1 MGRRVAWLAAGLVIA
16 LALGVGSA
24 GGHSLVTKTVTVVV
38 MGKGRVKSSP
48 NGIKCG
54 DGDKQ
59 CFSAFTSGGTI
70 TLTASNTASGW
81 TFESWNDQTPGG
93 MAGGCNLDTTSTC
106 DITGTEDHVVTANFV
121 KSSGTSTSTLT
132 VSFNDPA
139 LGGTGTVTGPFQ
151 QHDSGN
157 TIDCGSE
164 PNTFCSWTVVTGST
178 LTVFET
184 PNGGDIFSGW
194 AGDCDGTGI
203 ACTVEMNGN
212 RTVNATFA
220 ESSAATTT
228 LTVSIS
234 GNGSV
239 KGGNVDCS
247 GPSTCTETEPVN
259 ETVTLTATPKDGY
272 VFTGWTGTAS
282 CSGTG
287 PTCTVTM
294 DVARTVTATFTA
306 AVQLTV
312 EVSGNGNVSNAL
324 GAINCGNGAIV
335 CSASL
340 AVGTTVTLIA
350 TPATG
355 ATFAGWT
362 GACGG
367 TGTTCTV
374 SMTASRS
381 VTATFTGGAAAG
393 GATVALSVS
402 VFGNGTVTGG
412 GIRCGNTSTVC
423 TANQVPN
430 AVVTL
435 IATPDAGATFTGWGG
450 ACVGTSTCTVTMT
463 TAKSVTATFTGGS
476 APSFQLAVTVTGR
489 GSVRGGAISC
499 GNGLNTCGV
508 SVAPNTTLTLTATP
522 AAGARFIRWGG
533 ACAGTRTTCTLTV
546 TAAMSV
552 TATFSGGTT
561 GGGGPSAGG
570 TLTAL
575 GRPLVRRSATGFLV
589 TLRFRT
595 AVAGT
600 ARVRGTRAGRL
611 VTSLAVRVPA
621 GSATIGPFPVAKPG
635 LFTFE
640 VRIGTRALRWRTCL
654 GLCGAAAKA
663 PPFILTRETPAVTRT
678 GVVWSVTLRFRANAI
693 SDAHIAVR
701 RSGKLLSDHH
711 FLAGA
716 RQIIVGPFLLGPGN
730 YTLTLRAVDAYGRVR
745 TLTWIVALAP

>member
-1 MGRRVAWLAAGLVIA
+1 MGRRVAWLAAGVVVA

-24 GGHSLVTKTVTVVV
+24 GGHSLAVSTVTVQVI
-38 MGKGRVKSSP
+38 GKGRVTSSP
-48 NGIKCG
+48 DGIKCG
-54 DGDKQ
+54 NDKKD
-59 CFSAFTSGGTI
+59 CYRAFSGSGMI
-70 TLTASNTASGW
+70 TLTAVDQGNW
-81 TFESWNDQTPGG
+81 TFDSWG
-93 MAGGCNLDTTSTC
+93 TTLGDDCFGQGNPCTLAI
-106 DITGTEDHVVTANFV
+106 DGTDYDVTANFSGP
-121 KSSGTSTSTLT
+121 SSGTSTLSVTAALVDTDANGTLD
-132 VSFNDPA
+132 S
-139 LGGTGTVTGPFQ
+139 GGQVTG
-151 QHDSGN
+151 G
-157 TIDCGSE
+157 TIDCGSGTL
-164 PNTFCSWTVVTGST
+164 NLCSSTVLNGSI
-178 LTVFET
+178 LTVRET
-184 PNGGDIFSGW
+184 PDAAFVFDGW
-194 AGDCDGTGI
+194 AGACDGTDVT
-203 ACTVEMNGN
+203 CTVELSGDK
-212 RTVNATFA
+212 NA
-220 ESSAATTT
+220 SAAWSQSIAPKQ
-228 LTVSIS
+228 LTVTIS
-234 GNGSV
+234 GNGTV
-239 KGGNVDCS
+239 QGGDVDCS
-247 GPSTCTETEPVN
+247 GPSTCTQTEPAN
-259 ETVTLTATPKDGY
+259 ATVTLTATPKDGY
-272 VFTGWTGTAS
+272 IFTGWSGTAS

-294 DVARTVTATFTA
+294 DVDRTVTATFTA

-312 EVSGNGNVSNAL
+312 EIVGNGNVSNSL
-324 GAINCGNGAIV
+324 GAINCGNGAVV
-335 CSASL
+335 CSASF

-362 GACGG
+362 GSCGG
-367 TGTTCTV
+367 TATTCTV
-374 SMTASRS
+374 SMSASRS
-381 VTATFTGGAAAG
+381 VTASFTGGAAPG

-412 GIRCGNTSTVC
+412 GVRCGNTSTVC
-423 TANQVPN
+423 TVNQTLN

-435 IATPDAGATFTGWGG
+435 TATPDVGAAFTGWGG
-450 ACVGTSTCTVTMT
+450 ACAGTSTCTVAMT
-463 TAKSVTATFTGGS
+463 AAKSVTATFTGGS
-476 APSFQLAVTVTGR
+476 APSFQLTVSVTGR

-499 GNGLNTCGV
+499 GNGLNTCGA

-546 TAAMSV
+546 TAATSV

-570 TLTAL
+570 GALTAI

-595 AVAGT
+595 SLAGT

-611 VTSLAVRVPA
+611 VTSLALRVPA

-640 VRIGTRALRWRTCL
+640 VRLGTRAVRWRTCL

-663 PPFILTRETPAVTRT
+663 PPFVLTRGTSVVTRT

-701 RSGKLLSDHH
+701 RGGRLLSDHH

-716 RQIIVGPFLLGPGN
+716 RRIIVGPFLLGPGN
-730 YTLTLRAVDAYGRVR
+730 YTLRLRAVDAYGRVR
-745 TLTWIVALAP
+745 TLTWIVDLAR